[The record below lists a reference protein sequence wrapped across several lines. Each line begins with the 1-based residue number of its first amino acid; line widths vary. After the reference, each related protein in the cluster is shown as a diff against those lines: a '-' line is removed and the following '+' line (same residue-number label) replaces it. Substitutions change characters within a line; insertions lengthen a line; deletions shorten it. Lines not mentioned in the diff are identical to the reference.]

1 MENKW
6 NLDKLKEFYKI
17 NQDKYSLPSFESLN
31 EDFQIEKI
39 SSLETELILKE
50 IRVCISNKFFN
61 YLRFLES
68 LINPANASMFVF
80 AMAKT
85 IADKDKEKLI
95 KLYKQLSKLE
105 VDFIDLDLE
114 YSEKKEAEAIKEY
127 YRLWQEIKKDIFEI
141 VEIIKKNWDN
151 KVEDNGKGYYG

>member
-127 YRLWQEIKKDIFEI
+127 YRLWQEIERYF
-141 VEIIKKNWDN
+141 
-151 KVEDNGKGYYG
+151 

>member
-1 MENKW
+1 MEKKW
-6 NLDKLKEFYKI
+6 DLDELKRIYSIF
-17 NQDKYSLPSFESLN
+17 QSKYSLPSFDSLN
-31 EDFQIEKI
+31 GDFQIEKI
-39 SSLETELILKE
+39 TLFETELLLKE
-50 IRVCISNKFFN
+50 IRVCITNKFFS

-85 IADKDKEKLI
+85 IADQDKEKLI
-95 KLYKQLSKLE
+95 KLYKQLSRLE
-105 VDFIDLDLE
+105 VDFIELDLAYIE
-114 YSEKKEAEAIKEY
+114 QKEAEAINKY
-127 YRLWQEIKKDIFEI
+127 YLLWQEMKKELFSI